1 MTRIAVLLNWSGERI
16 CRDSYIAGQAKALCV
31 RRLCSLLIL
40 LLLITSCQAPSIQT
54 PGPPVSPPSLS
65 RPSQA
70 GAAPLYR
77 IGALLPQSGP
87 MAPYGQEVLHGIQL
101 AIDRYNRDAGITAV
115 QLVLQD
121 TAIGTSPIEK
131 QLSALLRDSHPLAVI
146 GPLVSPQVE
155 AAATVADDE
164 KIPLITPSATLS
176 NVRQLSPYV
185 FSTALTYPMQAEQ
198 IADHA
203 VRRFGCRRFAV
214 MHPDN
219 GYGRQLAH
227 YFIEEVKRQGGEVIT
242 VESYREDETDFAKE
256 IARVKAASWRRIQQ
270 DRQTNL
276 GSQPGN
282 RQDQKG
288 QHAVSRRGLD
298 AIYLPGTFRHAV
310 LIAAQL
316 RFHDLKVRLLGSNAW
331 HTSDLAHFPD
341 KSIQGGI
348 FVDSFFAQ
356 SPVPAVREFVEAY
369 RTRYHGEPSI
379 FAAQA
384 YEAVQLIF
392 NGIAAGA
399 TSGKKLR
406 AFWER
411 ADSLPTLL
419 GHASFNST
427 GVLNRRLFVLQ
438 MSRDGQAIPL
448 P

>member
-1 MTRIAVLLNWSGERI
+1 MAAYGE
-16 CRDSYIAGQAKALCV
+16 
-31 RRLCSLLIL
+31 
-40 LLLITSCQAPSIQT
+40 
-54 PGPPVSPPSLS
+54 
-65 RPSQA
+65 
-70 GAAPLYR
+70 
-77 IGALLPQSGP
+77 
-87 MAPYGQEVLHGIQL
+87 EVLNGIQL
-101 AIDRYNRDAGITAV
+101 AIDRYNRDAGTATV

-121 TAIGTSPIEK
+121 TADGTRPIEK

-146 GPLVSPQVE
+146 GPLVSQQVE
-155 AAATVADDE
+155 AAAKVADDD

-185 FSTALTYPMQAEQ
+185 FSTALTYSIQAEQ
-198 IADHA
+198 MADYA
-203 VRRFGCRRFAV
+203 MRRYGCRRFAV
-214 MHPDN
+214 IHPDN

-227 YFIEEVKRQGGEVIT
+227 YFIEEAKRQGGEVIT

-270 DRQTNL
+270 DRQSNL

-282 RQDQKG
+282 RENGKG
-288 QHAVSRRGLD
+288 QRAVSRRGLD

-331 HTSDLAHFPD
+331 HTSDIAHFPD
-341 KSIQGGI
+341 RSIRGGV
-348 FVDSFFAQ
+348 FVDSFYAQ
-356 SPVPAVREFVEAY
+356 SRVPAVREFVEAY
-369 RTRYHGEPSI
+369 RARYNSEPSL

-384 YEAVQLIF
+384 YEAAQLVVS
-392 NGIAAGA
+392 GIAAGA

-406 AFWER
+406 VFLER
-411 ADSLPTLL
+411 ADSLPALL
-419 GHASFNST
+419 GPASFNST

-438 MSRDGQAIPL
+438 MSQDGQVIPL